1 MPPFLP
7 SNTSA
12 SAQPDDATCPQV
24 GLSAGGQGD
33 APAFPVVEVAKGGP
47 VQNLTYGGVRTS
59 AHPHPYAS
67 PRPHPGVSPY
77 APVRTSAYPRV
88 YK

>member
-1 MPPFLP
+1 MSRIPPP
-7 SNTSA
+7 NTPA
-12 SAQPDDATCPQV
+12 RPQPDAATCPQV
-24 GLSAGGQGD
+24 ATSASGRGD
-33 APAFPVVEVAKGGP
+33 TPAFPVAEVAKGGP

-67 PRPHPGVSPY
+67 PRLHPAVSPY
-77 APVRTSAYPRV
+77 APARTSAYPRV

>member
-1 MPPFLP
+1 MPPFSP
-7 SNTSA
+7 FNTSA
-12 SAQPDDATCPQV
+12 RAQLHDLTCPQI
-24 GLSAGGQGD
+24 GIPTSGQGD
-33 APAFPVVEVAKGGP
+33 APAFPVAEVAKGGP

-59 AHPHPYAS
+59 SHPHPYAS

>member
-1 MPPFLP
+1 MSPLSPP
-7 SNTSA
+7 NTPA
-12 SAQPDDATCPQV
+12 RAQPDNATCPQV
-24 GLSAGGQGD
+24 NASAGGQEGV
-33 APAFPVVEVAKGGP
+33 PTFPVAEVAKGGP

-77 APVRTSAYPRV
+77 ASVRTSTYPRV